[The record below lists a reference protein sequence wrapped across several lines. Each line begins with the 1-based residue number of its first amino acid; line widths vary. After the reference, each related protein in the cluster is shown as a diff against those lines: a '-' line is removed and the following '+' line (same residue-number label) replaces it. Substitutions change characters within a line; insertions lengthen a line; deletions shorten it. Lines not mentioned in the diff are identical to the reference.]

1 MWRPGMRYTSATTC
15 TATSS
20 GHGKTGL
27 TTVMF
32 DSDQGRK
39 AYLDCAPD
47 YTITDL
53 HQLLGI
59 LGNRRNASHPERWTS
74 W

>member
-1 MWRPGMRYTSATTC
+1 MPESKARPEGRPEA
-15 TATSS
+15 
-20 GHGKTGL
+20 GL

-39 AYLDCAPD
+39 AYLDCVPD

-59 LGNRRNASHPERWTS
+59 LGVPAERES
-74 W
+74 S

>member
-1 MWRPGMRYTSATTC
+1 MNVAARNAVYVGNDMYRDIFGARE
-15 TATSS
+15 AD
-20 GHGKTGL
+20 L

-39 AYLDCAPD
+39 SYQDCVPD

-59 LGNRRNASHPERWTS
+59 LGIIG
-74 W
+74 